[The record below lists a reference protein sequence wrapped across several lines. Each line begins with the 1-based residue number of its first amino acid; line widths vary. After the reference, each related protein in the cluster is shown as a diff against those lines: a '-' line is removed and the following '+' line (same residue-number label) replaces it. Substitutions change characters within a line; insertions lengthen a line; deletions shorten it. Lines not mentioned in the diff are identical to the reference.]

1 MLTDDYVRL
10 NAEYQKLR
18 KQKDFDGSLYTFEDD
33 NMPVPAET
41 EKRIQ
46 TITTPKEVK
55 PATKEAKP
63 IPVPMPKAAP
73 IAEPVHKPKNTD
85 VVQTQHP
92 IPPKTVETRPTT
104 RNRFIDWI
112 IKLVDLVDSE

>member
-1 MLTDDYVRL
+1 MI
-10 NAEYQKLR
+10 ASKMAIWA

-41 EKRIQ
+41 EKPTQ
-46 TITTPKEVK
+46 TVISTKEVK
-55 PATKEAKP
+55 PATIEAKP
-63 IPVPMPKAAP
+63 IPVPIAKAVP
-73 IAEPVHKPKNTD
+73 IAEPVQKPENTD

-92 IPPKTVETRPTT
+92 IPPKTVGTRSTT